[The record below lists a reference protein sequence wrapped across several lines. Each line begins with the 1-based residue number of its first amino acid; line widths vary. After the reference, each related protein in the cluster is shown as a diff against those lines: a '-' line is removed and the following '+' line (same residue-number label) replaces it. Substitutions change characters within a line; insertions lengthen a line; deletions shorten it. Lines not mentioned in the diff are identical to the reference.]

1 MREVVLHRR
10 LRISHVFRICLLLYH
25 GRWFEMAEAVADA
38 QRTCRGRRA
47 AIRRGES

>member
-1 MREVVLHRR
+1 MHRR
-10 LRISHVFRICLLLYH
+10 LGISHVFRICLLLYH
-25 GRWFEMAEAVADA
+25 CRSVELAEAVADA